1 MALGFGSKGED
12 VMALISRK
20 NYSRAIEVL
29 RAQTEGSRRD
39 PRLRMQLADVLIL
52 AGKGREAVG
61 ILTPLADEFA
71 QEGFAAKAIAVLKKI
86 QKVDPAHRGVDARL
100 AALIQEKQRVA
111 PLGAAVYVL
120 SAAAPNHA
128 ILAGADSGDAGVFA
142 HVPQVLPAAPR
153 VALPHVGQLFGCKN
167 RALQLHVGA

>member
-1 MALGFGSKGED
+1 MALGFGSKAED

-20 NYSRAIEVL
+20 SYSRAIEVL
-29 RAQTEGSRRD
+29 RAQTEANRRD
-39 PRLRMQLADVLIL
+39 PRLRMQLADVLVL

-86 QKVDPAHRGVDARL
+86 QKLDPGHRDVDARL

-111 PLGAAVYVL
+111 TVAVAATSL
-120 SAAAPNHA
+120 PEIGMEEIGFERTAMALAAKPSWANSSAR
-128 ILAGADSGDAGVFA
+128 GV
-142 HVPQVLPAAPR
+142 R
-153 VALPHVGQLFGCKN
+153 
-167 RALQLHVGA
+167 